1 MTVNIYTYTT
11 AKGARNKTVGF
22 AYVLETIINGKAAT
36 VSKTGVMENAGKN
49 EAEIKVFKEAL
60 QRVKEGNAVILFT
73 QSSYLAAV
81 LNSWLHEWMRKGIN
95 SKGEIIA
102 PIYKEIANLLATRP
116 TQVREEGH
124 EYLTWLKTEAEREKN
139 GRGND

>member
-102 PIYKEIANLLATRP
+102 PIYKEIANLLVTRP
-116 TQVREEGH
+116 TQVREERH

-139 GRGND
+139 ERGNN

>member
-95 SKGEIIA
+95 SMGEIIA
-102 PIYKEIANLLATRP
+102 PIYKEIADLLVTRP
-116 TQVREEGH
+116 TQVKEEGH

-139 GRGND
+139 ERGNN